1 MLRRTTVVAPI
12 SWKVTRLPNLRAL
25 LAPPPGRMES
35 SAAAA
40 APPQPQELPTTL
52 MLSIG
57 EEGTALRKEARCL
70 GVALQDGCR
79 CRHFI
84 AFLFLSLV
92 SICVLV
98 FMNAAN
104 AFLLSTRYNVPVDQL
119 GSITSELGVADEG
132 WNIIMLGVWG
142 VASDKIGRARVV
154 VLGLVQV
161 SAALFL
167 FPLGTAVS
175 PRQRA
180 CTCRAW
186 MRLPVGELV
195 RCVCL
200 TRPPPGLAGLSDA
213 VTLPAALRSGRRRD
227 HKHAD
232 GVPG

>member
-1 MLRRTTVVAPI
+1 MPQAT
-12 SWKVTRLPNLRAL
+12 SD
-25 LAPPPGRMES
+25 S

-40 APPQPQELPTTL
+40 APQPQELPTTL

-57 EEGTALRKEARCL
+57 EEDTALREEACCLRCL

-119 GSITSELGVADEG
+119 GSITSELGVADEV

-175 PRQRA
+175 PGNGLA
-180 CTCRAW
+180 PAVPW
-186 MRLPVGELV
+186 LARLTDELAPAV
-195 RCVCL
+195 LAPAVCL
-200 TRPPPGLAGLSDA
+200 LVSWYCACASLARPLAHRSIRRCYSSGCS
-213 VTLPAALRSGRRRD
+213 LRRAPQRSQ
-227 HKHAD
+227 AC
-232 GVPG
+232 

>member
-1 MLRRTTVVAPI
+1 MLQ
-12 SWKVTRLPNLRAL
+12 
-25 LAPPPGRMES
+25 S

-40 APPQPQELPTTL
+40 AAPQPQELPTTL

-57 EEGTALRKEARCL
+57 EEDTALRKEARCL

-186 MRLPVGELV
+186 MRMPIGELV

>member
-1 MLRRTTVVAPI
+1 MPQARSV
-12 SWKVTRLPNLRAL
+12 
-25 LAPPPGRMES
+25 S

-40 APPQPQELPTTL
+40 AAPQPQELPITL
-52 MLSIG
+52 MLTLG
-57 EEGTALRKEARCL
+57 EEDTALRKEARCL
-70 GVALQDGCR
+70 GVWLQDGCR

-167 FPLGTAVS
+167 FPLGTAVR

-180 CTCRAW
+180 CTYLC
-186 MRLPVGELV
+186 PGEL
-195 RCVCL
+195 
-200 TRPPPGLAGLSDA
+200 A
-213 VTLPAALRSGRRRD
+213 RSCCAP
-227 HKHAD
+227 HWSTN
-232 GVPG
+232 